1 MSRIDDA
8 LRRAG
13 DPLADSPAASVAG
26 TDTVV
31 SPWTVG
37 DDRMARALSNDE
49 SGGQALG
56 LEAPDDSA
64 SGAPVVRPSLS
75 ERFIPGWRERL
86 TVSADAD
93 PLLVHQ

>member
-26 TDTVV
+26 TDTFV
-31 SPWTVG
+31 STWTVG
-37 DDRMARALSNDE
+37 DDRMARDLSIDE
-49 SGGQALG
+49 SCAQTLG
-56 LEAPDDSA
+56 LEAPADSA

-75 ERFIPGWRERL
+75 ERFIPGLRERL
-86 TVSADAD
+86 TVSGDAD